1 MNWAPRRATVAIS
14 AVLVILGV
22 AILVETA
29 VVGGGIGSCSARYS
43 RAPAPSRLYLS
54 GRV

>member
-1 MNWAPRRATVAIS
+1 VNWAPRRATVAIS

-22 AILVETA
+22 AIHVETA
-29 VVGGGIGSCSARYS
+29 IVGVGIGYLLGAHFASAG
-43 RAPAPSRLYLS
+43 ALRLYLS

>member
-1 MNWAPRRATVAIS
+1 MNWAPRSVTMMIS

-29 VVGGGIGSCSARYS
+29 VVGGGIGYLLGALFVSAG
-43 RAPAPSRLYLS
+43 ALRLYLWMR
-54 GRV
+54 G

>member
-1 MNWAPRRATVAIS
+1 VNWAPRRATVAIS

-29 VVGGGIGSCSARYS
+29 IVGGGIGYLLGALFASAG
-43 RAPAPSRLYLS
+43 ALRLYLL

>member
-1 MNWAPRRATVAIS
+1 MNWAPRSVTVVIS

-29 VVGGGIGSCSARYS
+29 IVGGGIGYLLGALFASAG
-43 RAPAPSRLYLS
+43 ALRLYLT
-54 GRV
+54 GRG

>member
-1 MNWAPRRATVAIS
+1 MNWAPRRATIVIS
-14 AVLVILGV
+14 GVLVILGV

-29 VVGGGIGSCSARYS
+29 IVGGGIGYPLGALFASAG
-43 RAPAPSRLYLS
+43 ALRLYLS

>member
-1 MNWAPRRATVAIS
+1 MNWAPRSVTITIS
-14 AVLVILGV
+14 AILVLLGV

-29 VVGGGIGSCSARYS
+29 IVGGGIGYLLGALFASAG
-43 RAPAPSRLYLS
+43 ALRLYLS

>member
-1 MNWAPRRATVAIS
+1 MNWAPRAVTLAIS
-14 AVLVILGV
+14 GVLVLLGA

-29 VVGGGIGSCSARYS
+29 LVGGGIGYLLGALFASVGAL
-43 RAPAPSRLYLS
+43 RLYLS

>member
-1 MNWAPRRATVAIS
+1 MNWAPRSVTIAIS

-29 VVGGGIGSCSARYS
+29 MVGGGIGYLFGALF
-43 RAPAPSRLYLS
+43 AAAGGLRLYLAAR
-54 GRV
+54 G

>member
-1 MNWAPRRATVAIS
+1 MNWAPRGVTIAIS

-29 VVGGGIGSCSARYS
+29 MVGGGIGYLLGALF
-43 RAPAPSRLYLS
+43 AAAGGLRLYLAAR
-54 GRV
+54 G

>member
-1 MNWAPRRATVAIS
+1 MVIS

-29 VVGGGIGSCSARYS
+29 VVGGGIGYLLGALFASAG
-43 RAPAPSRLYLS
+43 ALRLYLTVR
-54 GRV
+54 G

>member
-22 AILVETA
+22 AIIVETA
-29 VVGGGIGSCSARYS
+29 IVGGGIGYLLGTLFASAG
-43 RAPAPSRLYLS
+43 ALRLYLS